1 MDTEQKFAKRETV
14 LSIMNKRILATD
26 LDGTFLH
33 GSEQDKKEFYAF
45 LQENRQHIC
54 TIFVTGRTIE
64 LIKDLYL
71 SDFNFVPNYI
81 IADHGTVIVHGSN
94 FEPLNSLQSKVV
106 VQWEKLDHD
115 QLLKLLNNES
125 SIVKQP
131 FHPPFRHAYYYQS
144 ELIKD
149 RLVPKIEELGFECI
163 ASSGIYLDILPKGF
177 NKGTTLLHLLDHLE
191 VDHRNVVTAGDS
203 LNDLPLFKTGLA
215 SIAVGNSEVDLLNKV
230 SKMSNVF
237 ISKHCGVSGI
247 VDGLANFRWLT
258 V

>member
-1 MDTEQKFAKRETV
+1 
-14 LSIMNKRILATD
+14 MNKRILATD

-33 GSEQDKKEFYAF
+33 GSEQEKKMFYAF
-45 LQENRQHIC
+45 LQENRKHVH

-64 LIKDLYL
+64 LIRDLYL
-71 SDFNFVPNYI
+71 GSFDFIPNYI

-94 FEPLNSLQSKVV
+94 FEPINSLQSKVIAK
-106 VQWEKLDHD
+106 WEKLEHH

-125 SIVKQP
+125 SIIKQP
-131 FHPPFRHAYYYQS
+131 FNPPFRHAYYYRS
-144 ELIKD
+144 EVIINRLI
-149 RLVPKIEELGFECI
+149 PKIEELGFECI
-163 ASSGIYLDILPKGF
+163 VSSGVYLDILPNGF
-177 NKGTTLLHLLDHLE
+177 NKGTTLLNLLDHLQVE
-191 VDHRNVVTAGDS
+191 HRNVVTAGDS

-215 SIAVGNSEVDLLNKV
+215 SIAVGNSDNDLLKKV

-258 V
+258 A